1 MIRHCSTTEVIM
13 SEEFECSDGC
23 NGDVVNV
30 EVTETA
36 KLMEVD
42 SICQISDSGVDD
54 LMSDEDVVVIEGTS
68 ASTASSSIRENYRV
82 EYVCYPV
89 RLFSSALVAKRKLGL
104 NKTPVLIRSLNKK
117 KGKSKSIQK
126 DARLH
131 VVVTKK
137 EPYVED
143 DMIYFAIPRDLKV
156 VCYSF
161 EKREI
166 TEEAKKIYGGVSV
179 LREYTD
185 ETSSFR
191 SLERAYDST
200 RIEELSVELAP
211 ISCPN
216 QVLQQEYDQLFPG
229 ISTISYL
236 HDHHWANQGDID
248 VDITVLRMEI
258 DFTKW
263 YLPPKIFGS
272 VSGLR
277 RAQGGL
283 NPQTPLALV
292 GSAMQRNFE
301 VEYQATA
308 QSVRRSAAKALSLIG
323 VRYPD
328 GRNFLHVL
336 DEYQKDP
343 LTVINDDAFAKYI
356 SKQRPEAIER
366 IAVEDLGDE
375 FIKYHVH
382 CLMNKDTTKPK
393 LDGSIATTT
402 PVVQTIVYNQ
412 QYMNARVS
420 PQFEILTRRLM
431 DLLGPEVQMFIGKS
445 IPELEK
451 FINDNVYFGGEF
463 PTWGD
468 ADGSKFDKLQQEF
481 ALLCE
486 LYLYKLL
493 GWRGFDFDKWFEAV
507 DHKSMLSYRA
517 KLRLQLAFQ
526 RSSGN
531 RNTALGNSIVMLLAV
546 FSKVNIEYD
555 QLLCAINLGDD
566 ITFAIHGPINLDGF
580 DDATMV
586 KTLDDE
592 LWLPLLQKAVEV
604 RNPHLANSNV
614 RLIARAMKTLSVDSD
629 VHKELN
635 ENLTEHY

>member
-1 MIRHCSTTEVIM
+1 M
-13 SEEFECSDGC
+13 
-23 NGDVVNV
+23 
-30 EVTETA
+30 
-36 KLMEVD
+36 
-42 SICQISDSGVDD
+42 
-54 LMSDEDVVVIEGTS
+54 
-68 ASTASSSIRENYRV
+68 
-82 EYVCYPV
+82 
-89 RLFSSALVAKRKLGL
+89 
-104 NKTPVLIRSLNKK
+104 
-117 KGKSKSIQK
+117 
-126 DARLH
+126 H

-143 DMIYFAIPRDLKV
+143 DMIYFAIPRDLKIV
-156 VCYSF
+156 SYSF

-166 TEEAKKIYGGVSV
+166 TEEAKKIYDRVSV
-179 LREYTD
+179 LRDYTD

-211 ISCPN
+211 ISCPI

-248 VDITVLRMEI
+248 VDITVPRMEI

-263 YLPPKIFGS
+263 YLRPKIFGS
-272 VSGLR
+272 FSRLR
-277 RAQGGL
+277 TAQGGL

-292 GSAMQRNFE
+292 GSAMQRSFE

-308 QSVRRSAAKALSLIG
+308 QSVRRSVADAIVKALSLIG

-343 LTVINDDAFAKYI
+343 LTVINDDAFAEYI
-356 SKQRPEAIER
+356 SKQTPEAIER

-375 FIKYHVH
+375 FIKYHMH

-412 QYMNARVS
+412 QYMNATVS

-431 DLLGPEVQMFIGKS
+431 DLLRPEVQMFIGKS

-451 FINDNVYFGGEF
+451 LINDNVYFGGEF

-468 ADGSKFDKLQQEF
+468 ADGSKFDKSQQEF

-486 LYLYKLL
+486 LYIYKLL

-531 RNTALGNSIVMLLAV
+531 KNTALSNSTVMLLAV

-580 DDATMV
+580 DDAVGGIFNISVKCMVSSQGYILGHYILQKGDRVKLMYDIYRKLESPGRMDKMNEEKLYDTFISFKDNV

-614 RLIARAMKTLSVDSD
+614 RLIARAMKTLSVDFD
-629 VHKELN
+629 AYKELY